1 MFIHIPKTAGT
12 SVRSLVAS
20 RHPGLRSGFV
30 YKPVDRLT
38 AWELR
43 RLRVAEVV
51 YGHYSFGFHEQLGV
65 EGRYLTF
72 VREPVARVLSM
83 FDQLAKVDDNS
94 CYRRIAAGE
103 GIVELIESHAT
114 EMLNNHMTR
123 VLAGPVDPA
132 PSNDPAMLERALGNI
147 DDAFAVVGVVERM
160 DESMVAIAAAL
171 GWPSASQPGYE
182 NRTID
187 ARRDVDPAARRAI
200 EAANQLD
207 LELYER
213 MGERLAQRRH

>member
-1 MFIHIPKTAGT
+1 MKITAVDAYVVLAPNYDAGFT
-12 SVRSLVAS
+12 SSAQDS
-20 RHPGLRSGFV
+20 FV
-30 YKPVDRLT
+30 VIIRTDDGVVGYGEACPVPAFTSETQR
-38 AWELR
+38 
-43 RLRVAEVV
+43 
-51 YGHYSFGFHEQLGV
+51 
-65 EGRYLTF
+65 
-72 VREPVARVLSM
+72 
-83 FDQLAKVDDNS
+83 
-94 CYRRIAAGE
+94 